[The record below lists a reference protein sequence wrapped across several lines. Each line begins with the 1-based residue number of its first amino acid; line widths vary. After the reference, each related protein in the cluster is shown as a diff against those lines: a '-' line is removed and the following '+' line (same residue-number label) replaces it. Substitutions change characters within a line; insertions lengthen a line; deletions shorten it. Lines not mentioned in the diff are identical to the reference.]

1 MRDYYDILGVS
12 KSADE
17 TTLKKAYRDL
27 AMKYHPDRNPDNQEA
42 ADKFKEASQAYEV
55 LKDREKRAAYDQ
67 FGHAAFESGGA
78 GAGGFSGFQGAGGFS
93 DIFDDLFSE
102 FTGGGGR
109 SQRTSNRGSDLKYN
123 LQIKKHITLQQ
134 IIKLLYGKNKNLV
147 LEYNKKIITEN
158 MWKHIYVTSNDNI
171 EILTIVGGG

>member
-1 MRDYYDILGVS
+1 MNFTI
-12 KSADE
+12 
-17 TTLKKAYRDL
+17 T
-27 AMKYHPDRNPDNQEA
+27 
-42 ADKFKEASQAYEV
+42 
-55 LKDREKRAAYDQ
+55 
-67 FGHAAFESGGA
+67 
-78 GAGGFSGFQGAGGFS
+78 
-93 DIFDDLFSE
+93 IFIN
-102 FTGGGGR
+102 GK
-109 SQRTSNRGSDLKYN
+109 KYN